1 MIQRIQT
8 IYLLLAMILMST
20 TLLYPLATIVAGT
33 DEIALHALGVAGLP
47 AEVGTVDSPIFYCL
61 LALLVLPTLLPIVII
76 FLYKKRLVQIRLC
89 ISEIVLLLGSLA
101 FIGIYCYR
109 LCDAIA
115 AIPNY
120 QDVERVFTL
129 GWPSIMPILAIILV
143 GLAIRGIAKD
153 EALVRSLDRIR

>member
-33 DEIALHALGVAGLP
+33 DEIALNALGLSGLP
-47 AEVGTVDSPIFYCL
+47 AEIGTVSSPIFYCL
-61 LALLVLPTLLPIVII
+61 MALLVLPTLLPIVTI

-89 ISEIVLLLGSLA
+89 VSEIVLLLGSIA

-115 AIPNY
+115 AMPNY
-120 QDVERVFTL
+120 QDVERVFSL
-129 GWPSIMPILAIILV
+129 GWPSIMPILSIILV
-143 GLAIRGIAKD
+143 VLAIRGIAKD